1 MLDVCVFAGYL
12 QAPWASHQEVEDL
25 VVKTSQRLGLSPYM
39 QQLTRKS
46 CCHNFPKLLHA
57 LLQSCTLQQ
66 ASHCHHK
73 RCGGLVKLYCPNL
86 QSSQATHALLARHCI
101 KTQLTATA
109 PSYGL
114 HDVTPADHL
123 CWLQI
128 IFQWALSAGSQ
139 SHASS

>member
-1 MLDVCVFAGYL
+1 MQHGLFVCVCAGYL

-46 CCHNFPKLLHA
+46 CCRDCPKLLHA
-57 LLQSCTLQQ
+57 CLCIATGFSLSSKGVECL
-66 ASHCHHK
+66 CN
-73 RCGGLVKLYCPNL
+73 CNCPNL
-86 QSSQATHALLARHCI
+86 ASSQATHALLAGHCTT
-101 KTQLTATA
+101 TQLDVTLLLTA
-109 PSYGL
+109 PSYRL

-128 IFQWALSAGSQ
+128 IFPWALSAG
-139 SHASS
+139 